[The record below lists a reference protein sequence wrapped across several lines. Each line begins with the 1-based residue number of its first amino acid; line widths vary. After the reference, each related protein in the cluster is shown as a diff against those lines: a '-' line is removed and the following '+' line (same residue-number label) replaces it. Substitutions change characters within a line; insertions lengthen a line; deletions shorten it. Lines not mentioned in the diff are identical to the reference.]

1 MLVCFL
7 GRGEKETK
15 HGWRIRKNVSTF
27 EAMVRVELLEGD
39 NRAMCDTYIGTIF
52 FLVKLQGEHL
62 PELSPVSPYSK
73 V

>member
-7 GRGEKETK
+7 GREEKETK
-15 HGWRIRKNVSTF
+15 YGWRIRKNVNTF
-27 EAMVRVELLEGD
+27 EAMVRGELLEAD
-39 NRAMCDTYIGTIF
+39 KRVVCDTCRYTIV
-52 FLVKLQGEHL
+52 LVKLHGEHL